1 MGSIGVERKRR
12 NTWHTGHWEDQFALE
27 RASLESESSKRLAE
41 STGLV
46 LFIAGVSFLL
56 IGLFCTQ
63 MCDITTGLYLLSII
77 KMLTN
82 STVSNKSK

>member
-1 MGSIGVERKRR
+1 M
-12 NTWHTGHWEDQFALE
+12 
-27 RASLESESSKRLAE
+27 
-41 STGLV
+41 
-46 LFIAGVSFLL
+46 FIAGVSFLL